1 MLALPNFNHSF
12 TIECDASRSGL
23 RVVLMQNLRSIA
35 FHGQLL
41 KGKALQ
47 LSTYEKELL
56 ALVIVV
62 HKWRPYP
69 LGSPFIIKTDQQSL
83 KYILEQRIATLARQ
97 KWLTKLLGYF
107 FVVEYK
113 NGVVDALS
121 RRSDSVAED
130 LAALNPFVNSPSL
143 FLISFPCPFWIEKLK
158 ASYQISFKM

>member
-23 RVVLMQNLRSIA
+23 RVVLMQNHRSIA